1 MATPPKERDL
11 VHGVMSFGDHLEELR
26 RRVVLCLVVPLPA
39 AILLF
44 IVAPDIRNL
53 LTAPA
58 LIAMEANGLPARMQA
73 FTIATATVTWLLFT
87 T

>member
-1 MATPPKERDL
+1 
-11 VHGVMSFGDHLEELR
+11 MSFGDHLEELR

-44 IVAPDIRNL
+44 LVAPDIRDL

-58 LIAMEANGLPARMQA
+58 LVAMEANGLPARMQA
-73 FTIATATVTWLLFT
+73 LGPAEVLTTDLKLSIIGALVITAPWIVW
-87 T
+87 